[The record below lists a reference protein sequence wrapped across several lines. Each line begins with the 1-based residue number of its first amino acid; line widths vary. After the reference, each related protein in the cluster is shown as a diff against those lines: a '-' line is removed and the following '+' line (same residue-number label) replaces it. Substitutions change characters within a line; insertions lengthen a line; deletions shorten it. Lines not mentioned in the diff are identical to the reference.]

1 MKLAS
6 PPKGVTA
13 RGVCVSLTLAFP
25 KSGVTTGC
33 IVLFLS
39 DVVVLG
45 SNPFCVSVLE
55 QNDFFLTQLFGI
67 NNHIAA
73 GAGTVC
79 DSSGNDRPISG
90 ENIIDLRLG

>member
-1 MKLAS
+1 MKLVS

-45 SNPFCVSVLE
+45 SNPFCVSALE
-55 QNDFFLTQLFGI
+55 QNDFFLTQLFGF
-67 NNHIAA
+67 NGLAPDKPMLAVSFVYN
-73 GAGTVC
+73 T
-79 DSSGNDRPISG
+79 
-90 ENIIDLRLG
+90 E